1 MSVPVTEQ
9 TILDALHHL
18 SQDRWSVVLTFIES
32 LLPAD
37 EPAQETESRPLTA
50 SDLLDSGLVGMW
62 AGRSD
67 IGDSQE
73 FARRLRERSQ
83 TRSRE

>member
-18 SQDRWSVVLTFIES
+18 SQDRWGVVLTFIES